1 MALRAPNLAGFPTY
15 NRTSTTRFLRRL
27 RAKFALDGDAQI
39 NLIYFVFIIKTLCSD
54 SVIKALKSNATT
66 LAIFENPATG
76 DDNVATIQA
85 FLYTKYSNADTSI
98 KPVNA

>member
-27 RAKFALDGDAQI
+27 RTKFALAGDAQI
-39 NLIYFVFIIKTLCSD
+39 NLIYFVSVIKTLCSD

-66 LAIFENPATG
+66 LAILDNPATSN
-76 DDNVATIQA
+76 DNVATIQA
-85 FLYTKYSNADTSI
+85 FLYTKYPNADTFI
-98 KPVNA
+98 KPVDA